1 MSTTHSAQII
11 DGVKQANALYES
23 LTNEIAQLK
32 QKSITP
38 KLCVILVGD
47 DDASHIYVNRKISK
61 AKEIGIEIEAHFLD
75 KNISQK
81 MLLDIVNTA
90 NLDSFINGILVQL
103 PLPEH
108 LNQHEV
114 VNAIDHRK
122 DVDGFTV
129 HNIGLLNSWMDCL
142 EPSTPQG
149 ALMLIK
155 SVLGYDLSGKKAV
168 VLGRSLIVGRPMT
181 SMLIRESA
189 TVTLLHSRSV
199 NIDIE
204 CKEADIIV
212 SAVGQTHIIKAS
224 HVKAGACVIDV
235 GINRINGKVVGDV
248 DFEEVK
254 NVAGFITPVPGGVG
268 PMTVAC
274 MLSNT
279 VKACKNQRS
288 I

>member
-1 MSTTHSAQII
+1 MSTPHSAQII
-11 DGVKQANALYES
+11 DGVKQANALYKS
-23 LTNEIAQLK
+23 LANEIAQLK
-32 QKSITP
+32 QKSIIP

-155 SVLGYDLSGKKAV
+155 SVLGDDLSGKKAV

-224 HVKAGACVIDV
+224 HVKSGACVIDV